1 MFFPTAC
8 CDGGKERGGK
18 EKKKRGV
25 DVWKQKKRGG
35 KSVFETANLADVD
48 QVGVGFGL
56 LSTKLRHDSVKR

>member
-8 CDGGKERGGK
+8 CDGGKGRGGK
-18 EKKKRGV
+18 EKKRGV
-25 DVWKQKKRGG
+25 EAEEEGE

>member
-1 MFFPTAC
+1 MEAEEE
-8 CDGGKERGGK
+8 GE
-18 EKKKRGV
+18 
-25 DVWKQKKRGG
+25 

>member
-8 CDGGKERGGK
+8 CDGGKGRGGK
-18 EKKKRGV
+18 EKKE
-25 DVWKQKKRGG
+25 RGG
-35 KSVFETANLADVD
+35 CVEAEEEGEKSVFETANLADVD

>member
-8 CDGGKERGGK
+8 CDGGKGRGGK
-18 EKKKRGV
+18 GKKKKGWMCESR
-25 DVWKQKKRGG
+25 RGG
-35 KSVFETANLADVD
+35 EKSVVETANLADVD